1 MKNWTALSIFLSIV
15 LFSFSSN
22 GQNSQWIEYQN
33 KTWLQID
40 SSQITTANLTYVTLE
55 GCIDLLGSYR
65 TQKSYTDSL
74 IPAYKAET
82 GSLKNQLSIYEEKDE
97 ANEQNTKFLEKSLK
111 REKGK
116 VVGGKIL
123 ITIFAVSTI
132 VLGTLYITK

>member
-1 MKNWTALSIFLSIV
+1 M
-15 LFSFSSN
+15 
-22 GQNSQWIEYQN
+22 
-33 KTWLQID
+33 D
-40 SSQITTANLTYVTLE
+40 SSQLSNANATRATLE
-55 GCIDLLGSYR
+55 GCLEVVDSYR
-65 TQKSYTDSL
+65 VVKDNADST
-74 IPAYKAET
+74 IN
-82 GSLKNQLSIYEEKDE
+82 SLKEHNKSLEKQIDIHEEKDE